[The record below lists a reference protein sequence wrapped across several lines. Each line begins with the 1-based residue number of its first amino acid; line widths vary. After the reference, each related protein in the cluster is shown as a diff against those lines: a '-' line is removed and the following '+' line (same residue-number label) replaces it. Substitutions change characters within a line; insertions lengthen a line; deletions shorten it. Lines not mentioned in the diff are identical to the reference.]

1 MTDNSVP
8 LLDIRGLNVA
18 VKANGEEK
26 IVSRDFNLTV
36 QKGETIG
43 IVGESGSGK
52 TMSMLALTRLLPLQ
66 AFVKSGAIEMDGVDV
81 SGMDRSTFGRTIAGA
96 RIAMIFQEP
105 MTALNPVYKIG
116 RQLTET
122 LLFRGGV
129 SHEQAHARAVEMLKA
144 VQLPEPEL
152 RMNQYPHQLSGGQRQ
167 RVMIAMALMGEPDL
181 LIADEPTTALDVT
194 VQDEIIDLLLSLQ
207 KQLGMAMIFISHD
220 LGVVSRVSEKII
232 VMQKG
237 DVVER
242 GATSKVL
249 TSPSHPY
256 TQGLLSCLWKLEDNQ
271 SNVAQATQTQP
282 IVKATN
288 LSKTYRLSPGILRE
302 AKMIHALRETSF
314 EVMPG
319 ETLAIVGES
328 GSGKST
334 LAKIL
339 NGLIPADT
347 GEVLIEG
354 IALKDISPLE
364 RAKLVQPIFQDP
376 YSTLNPV
383 HTVGQTVARPLIVH
397 HGLNLAEAK
406 EQVLPVLES
415 VGLPAEYF
423 NRFPNQL
430 SGGQRQR
437 VAVARAIILK
447 PKILICDEPTSALD
461 VSVQE
466 QILDLLVDLREKL
479 GVTMIVISHDM
490 AVIGYLASRVLVMHE
505 GKIVEQGI
513 TKQVLTSPVDSY
525 TQRLMAAV
533 YKVPRPSSA
542 ALNSEMVVTP

>member
-1 MTDNSVP
+1 MTNQDAP
-8 LLDIRGLNVA
+8 LLDIRDLNVG
-18 VKANGEEK
+18 VKANGQEK
-26 IVSRDFNLTV
+26 IVVQDFSLTV
-36 QKGETIG
+36 QKGETVG

-52 TMSMLALTRLLPLQ
+52 TMTMLALTRLLPAQ
-66 AFVKSGAIEMDGVDV
+66 AFVESGTIELHSHDLRAMDSSV
-81 SGMDRSTFGRTIAGA
+81 FGRTIAGQK
-96 RIAMIFQEP
+96 IAMIFQEP

-129 SHEQAHARAVEMLKA
+129 SRREAHARAIDMLEK

-207 KQLGMAMIFISHD
+207 KSLGMAMIFISHD
-220 LGVVSRVSEKII
+220 LGVVSRVSERII
-232 VMQKG
+232 VMQHG
-237 DVVER
+237 NVVER

-249 TSPSHPY
+249 TSPTHPY
-256 TQGLLSCLWKLEDNQ
+256 TQGLLSCLWKLEDGQ
-271 SNVAQATQTQP
+271 GSAQEPEQP
-282 IVKATN
+282 VKIAVSARN
-288 LSKTYRLSPGILRE
+288 LSKTYHLRPGVMRK
-302 AKMIHALRETSF
+302 ARAIHALRDTSF
-314 EVMPG
+314 EVISG

-334 LAKIL
+334 LARIL
-339 NGLIPADT
+339 NGLLSSD
-347 GEVLIEG
+347 GGSVEIEG
-354 IALKDISPLE
+354 VALEKIPPLE
-364 RAKLVQPIFQDP
+364 RARLIQPIFQDP

-383 HTVGQTVARPLIVH
+383 HTIGYTIARPLMIH
-397 HGLNLAEAK
+397 QGIGFDEAK
-406 EQVLPVLES
+406 EKVFPILDS
-415 VGLPAEYF
+415 VGLSADYF

-437 VAVARAIILK
+437 VAIARAIILK

-466 QILDLLVDLREKL
+466 QILDLLIDLREQL

-490 AVIGYLASRVLVMHE
+490 AVIGYLSSRVFVMHE
-505 GKIVEQGI
+505 GEIVEEGPTEQVLNNPSEAY
-513 TKQVLTSPVDSY
+513 TKQ
-525 TQRLMAAV
+525 LMSAV
-533 YKVPRPSSA
+533 YKVPRPDGA
-542 ALNSEMVVTP
+542 AGSGIGAGS